1 MPGQVNKETQTNPS
15 APLTKNKG
23 QSKQESNTKDPAE
36 TMKKGRAGKPNE
48 LEDDH
53 LHYRQDEE
61 KPEGLSPR

>member
-23 QSKQESNTKDPAE
+23 QAKQESDGKDPAE
-36 TMKKGRAGKPNE
+36 NKKQRRTGKRGRKE
-48 LEDDH
+48 RH

-61 KPEGLSPR
+61 KPEGSGPR